1 MGWPSPSMHL
11 PLLSPSLFSTLSLS
25 PARARRSWRLH
36 FAAAAAAD
44 GELQRR
50 RPEGLSRRAEA
61 RRRTSD
67 FDPRF
72 FLFSSR
78 RVKKKTGFIFFF
90 SQPPAGP
97 SLRDHRAVF
106 VLALQKPPFASALA
120 LEKHYFQVHASLH
133 FLLQFL
139 LLLFANECFFVFASV
154 CFSKQRN
161 QQRLAPLF
169 RLAAAA
175 AGRGHPSPRGPRS
188 RSSIRTGTPCL
199 CRPRR
204 CSCRCRRRRRSR
216 PAQAS
221 SSSSSSSCSSF
232 FFFFFRPLPPK
243 N

>member
-61 RRRTSD
+61 RRRSSD

-90 SQPPAGP
+90 FATSGGSLSPRPPCCFCP
-97 SLRDHRAVF
+97 R
-106 VLALQKPPFASALA
+106 SA
-120 LEKHYFQVHASLH
+120 ETPVCISISIRKT
-133 FLLQFL
+133 LLSS
-139 LLLFANECFFVFASV
+139 ARVSSFFVTVSIVTFCKRV
-154 CFSKQRN
+154 FFCFCLSLFFKTEEPA
-161 QQRLAPLF
+161 AP
-169 RLAAAA
+169 
-175 AGRGHPSPRGPRS
+175 
-188 RSSIRTGTPCL
+188 
-199 CRPRR
+199 RPPLPP
-204 CSCRCRRRRRSR
+204 RRRRRRQR
-216 PAQAS
+216 PSIPPGPALSEQHQDGDAVS
-221 SSSSSSSCSSF
+221 
-232 FFFFFRPLPPK
+232 LPPSPL
-243 N
+243 